1 MVVFPWAG
9 VISFIIIILLFFIVQ
24 KLLHREIQYILLII
38 FRNPTLVIA
47 LFSLLLLPGVVIHEV
62 SHFISAILL
71 RVQVTK
77 FSIVPRS
84 LKNGQLR
91 MGYVETKRTDFIRD
105 SLIGIAP
112 LISGLLLVAY
122 IANNHLG
129 LKNINTTFIT
139 ANFRSIVPILENFL
153 TQNDLGIWL
162 YLCFCISS
170 TMIPSS
176 ADRQSWK
183 NVFFGMTI
191 IIIILVLF
199 GTGDWLINTVSL
211 QFERWLI
218 RLTFIIFI
226 SLLIHILIFI
236 PLSLIRF
243 IISKTTGLQVL
254 KNRS

>member
-1 MVVFPWAG
+1 MVVFPGAG
-9 VISFIIIILLFFIVQ
+9 VISFIFVFLLFFSMQ

-47 LFSLLLLPGVVIHEV
+47 LFSLLLFPGVFIHEV
-62 SHFISAILL
+62 SHFLSAIIL
-71 RVQVTK
+71 RVKVLK

-91 MGYVETKRTDFIRD
+91 MGYVETKRTDFIRE

-122 IANNHLG
+122 IANHHLG
-129 LKNINTTFIT
+129 LKNFDSSFIT
-139 ANFRSIVPILENFL
+139 TNIQSIFPILENFMN
-153 TQNDLGIWL
+153 QNDPGIWL

-170 TMIPSS
+170 TMVPSAS
-176 ADRQSWK
+176 DRQSWK
-183 NVFFGMTI
+183 NVIFGITI

-211 QFERWLI
+211 QFELWLI

-226 SLLIHILIFI
+226 SLLIHLVIFI
-236 PLSLIRF
+236 PLLITRF
-243 IISKTTGLQVL
+243 LISKTTGLQIL

>member
-1 MVVFPWAG
+1 VVFSPGAG
-9 VISFIIIILLFFIVQ
+9 IISFIIVFLLFFIVQ
-24 KLLHREIQYILLII
+24 KLLHREIQYIFLII

-47 LFSLLLLPGVVIHEV
+47 LFSLLLLPGVLIHEV
-62 SHFISAILL
+62 SHLISAIIL
-71 RVQVTK
+71 RVKVLK

-84 LKNGQLR
+84 LRNGQLR

-105 SLIGIAP
+105 SIIGIAP
-112 LISGLLLVAY
+112 LIAGLLLIAT
-122 IANNHLG
+122 IANNFLG
-129 LKNINTTFIT
+129 FKNFNSTFIT
-139 ANFRSIVPILENFL
+139 SKNQLIFPILENFM

-170 TMIPSS
+170 TMIPSA

-183 NVFFGMTI
+183 NVIFGLAI

-199 GTGDWLINTVSL
+199 GTGDWLLNSVTL

-218 RLTFIIFI
+218 RITFIILI
-226 SLLIHILIFI
+226 SLLIHLVIFI
-236 PLSLIRF
+236 PLLVTRF
-243 IISKTTGLQVL
+243 IISKATGIQVL